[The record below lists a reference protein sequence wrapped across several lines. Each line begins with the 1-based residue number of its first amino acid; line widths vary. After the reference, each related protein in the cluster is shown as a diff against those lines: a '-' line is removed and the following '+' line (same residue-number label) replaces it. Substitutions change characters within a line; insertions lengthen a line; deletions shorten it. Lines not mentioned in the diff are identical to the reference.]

1 MAGLFHAKIID
12 MKVIVGFGNPGH
24 KYNFTRHNF
33 GFLALDFYAKVHK
46 LEWQD
51 KPKFSAIITKDEER
65 DLLLVKAQ
73 TFYNDVGVSLRTIMD
88 FYKLKPQD
96 FLLICDDFNLPFGQV
111 RFRERGSAGGNNG
124 LKSAIAHLGTE
135 DFPRLRLGTGNDSL
149 RARIGDV
156 DFVLTKFT
164 PEEYEKLPEV
174 LSEVANFVAKY

>member
-1 MAGLFHAKIID
+1 MKI
-12 MKVIVGFGNPGH
+12 IVGFGNPGS
-24 KYNFTRHNF
+24 KYNFTRHNL
-33 GFLALDFYAKVHK
+33 GFLALDFYAKIHK
-46 LEWQD
+46 LNWQN
-51 KPKFSAIITKDEER
+51 KPKFNALIAKDDEH
-65 DLLLVKAQ
+65 DILLVKAQ
-73 TFYNDVGVSLRTIMD
+73 TYYNEVGQSVRSILD
-88 FYKLKPQD
+88 FYKLSPQD
-96 FLLICDDFNLPFGQV
+96 ILVVCDDFNLEFGKI

-124 LKSAIAHLGTE
+124 LKSLVAHLGTE